1 VRTDGETVLLTGE
14 VEIEQFVVVVEHVAD
29 GDGTGV
35 TELVLRQVLH
45 SSIHSFIHLHHTTE
59 VHRLSLHVNSRR
71 THAHR
76 QTETDIHLAT
86 KETKDIFIFGCLRT
100 FEAAL

>member
-45 SSIHSFIHLHHTTE
+45 SSIHLHHTTE

-76 QTETDIHLAT
+76 QTETDIHLTT